1 MLIVG
6 LDPTEAPQGLD
17 LKGLR
22 VCVFGEGGCG
32 PLSFPKFPLAEHWG
46 EELVQRTG
54 LLSSLN

>member
-46 EELVQRTG
+46 EELVQRT
-54 LLSSLN
+54 LI